1 MNVFDPLHD
10 RSRIAVCYF
19 YLAVLCDN
27 HYIHYLFFLIVL
39 ENKCLFLGEMWTY
52 VFNFKETDML
62 TSQAAEPWMPTST
75 PSLFCEQQKILDTID
90 PFSQSPDQTP

>member
-1 MNVFDPLHD
+1 MITVIYTIF
-10 RSRIAVCYF
+10 
-19 YLAVLCDN
+19 
-27 HYIHYLFFLIVL
+27 FFLIDL
-39 ENKCLFLGEMWTY
+39 ENKCLFLGEMRTY

-90 PFSQSPDQTP
+90 PFSESRPNTLDLNLGYLNVG